1 MNYYINPYIKST
13 ERIFPMQ
20 ERAEYLRLDMN
31 EGVGGLPKDFVDSV
45 LSEITPEFLAT
56 YPEPDRFLKKYSQFI
71 DMPTES
77 LMAANGTDMAI
88 RYILETFGEPGKD
101 VVTVTPTFEMYRIN
115 CSILGLNHVPVP
127 YEETV
132 NTCSSKKVSDSREG
146 FSEKNNEN
154 VSYSDNA
161 TSKFKIN
168 IDKVCEHITDNTRI
182 VVLLNPNNPIGDT
195 YSEAEARRIIESAIE
210 HNAVV
215 LIDEAY
221 HYFTDESLLS
231 LLKEY
236 DNVILMR
243 TFSKMMSLAAVRLGV
258 IISNPD
264 IIHYLK
270 NGKLTFEVNS
280 VALLFGERL
289 LEHPE
294 ILENLISEEKEGKAY
309 LLNWL
314 EENDYKYIPCK
325 GNFVLIKTKTDP
337 HKLTKYLEE
346 EKKILVHDYGNNML
360 SDYIRISTA
369 DVESMKKVCEALM

>member
-13 ERIFPMQ
+13 ERIFPSQ
-20 ERAEYLRLDMN
+20 GRAEYLRLDMN
-31 EGVGGLPKDFVDSV
+31 EGIKGLPKEFVDDV
-45 LSEITPEFLAT
+45 LTEITPEFLTT

-71 DMPTES
+71 DMPVEG
-77 LMAANGTDMAI
+77 LMATNGTDMAI

-127 YEETV
+127 YEEVMNDKPSNSVDT
-132 NTCSSKKVSDSREG
+132 TKKFV
-146 FSEKNNEN
+146 
-154 VSYSDNA
+154 
-161 TSKFKIN
+161 IN
-168 IDKVCEHITDNTRI
+168 IDSVCEHITDNTRI

-195 YSEAEARRIIESAIE
+195 YSKEQARRIIECAAE

-231 LLKEY
+231 LVKEHG
-236 DNVILMR
+236 NIIVMR
-243 TFSKMMSLAAVRLGV
+243 TFSKVMSLAAVRLGV

-294 ILENLISEEKEGKAY
+294 ILEGLISEEKEGKAY
-309 LLNWL
+309 LISWLN
-314 EENDYKYIPCK
+314 ENNYEYIPCK

-337 HKLTKYLEE
+337 HKLTKWLEE
-346 EKKILVHDYGNNML
+346 DKKILVHDYGNPVL

-369 DVESMKKVCEALM
+369 DVDSMKRVCEVIEECCDGK